1 MTKRRL
7 ECLLKICAC
16 LLAGNLLFI
25 LLVGKECGW
34 CYYLSET
41 TQDAQKFVDPEEVL
55 SEALPTLSR
64 IIFID
69 IVGFSKK
76 PSHNQK
82 LLIQEL
88 TRLVQ
93 NTSAIIKLDKQ
104 QRVDLPTGDGI
115 AMALWGPPQLPL
127 QAALELAAL
136 VRQYNANCPPSL
148 KIEIRTGINSG
159 EIFTVTDI
167 NDRRNV
173 VGEGINNTQR
183 VMDFGDSTHI
193 LAAKIIADELLDVMP
208 AYAPLLHDAGLFYDK
223 HKVAH
228 HIYNIFDWQNGN
240 PATPTRN
247 RAADE
252 ALPPP
257 HLWKVILDHLN
268 WEADFLRH
276 PLAEPAH
283 LLLALT
289 KIEGGFF
296 SGALTVAGHDPTMIR
311 RTMRKQLGKGGAAAN
326 REIAFSATLQQMLAL
341 VWQTAAER
349 NRDIVEEDFVTAL
362 LTGSD
367 KEAVCALLT
376 AAGVDPESVKPREAL
391 LDGFVSRI
399 DSVDVASIA
408 SSFSQAGA
416 ARPAEDY
423 HSGGSAVT
431 ARPDVVDELAEVA
444 VTCPI
449 GRPAAAAIKVALIVE
464 NGAQQGRRY
473 DFTEPELFIVGR
485 SPDANFVLDKSDPCV
500 SRKHFMIEIVP
511 PRCYIRDFGSLNGTF
526 VNDEKCDQAELK
538 DGDIIAAGQTR
549 FRVSISAHQ
558 NQNLSTCQRC
568 GNRFAMPGQVSASTV
583 CPACQA
589 EIALEEQDKFAKT
602 RVPVLA
608 SCCECGADV
617 GNYAASDGKG
627 LTLAK
632 VAVYLCR
639 SCYGKKSGA
648 GSFARVDHHQLLLEL
663 GKGGMGAVY
672 LAWNPDT
679 CRLGALKRILL
690 PEPDPQIA
698 RRFVREMRIMSGLS
712 HPNLVR
718 LYEDGVHEGS
728 PYFVSEYLAGGCLSR
743 YLAKKGGRLVVKE
756 AVSFVCDILDG
767 LEFFHASGHIHRD
780 IKPSNILLSGTE
792 GKIQMVAKIADFG
805 LAKSFVNVG
814 GTRLTRASEFAGSLY
829 FTPPE
834 QILNFARTGP
844 VADIYSTGVTLYHLL
859 TGCLPYDFGGG
870 SSSKSLKDS
879 MLTVLEEPVIPVRQ
893 RCAEIEPKLAAI
905 VEKAIAKKAEERY
918 ASAKAFKA
926 ELQSYL
932 GGRS

>member
-1 MTKRRL
+1 M
-7 ECLLKICAC
+7 
-16 LLAGNLLFI
+16 
-25 LLVGKECGW
+25 
-34 CYYLSET
+34 
-41 TQDAQKFVDPEEVL
+41 

-93 NTSAIIKLDKQ
+93 QTTAINRLDKK

-115 AMALWGPPQLPL
+115 ALALWGPPQLPL

-136 VRQYNANCPPSL
+136 VRQYNASCPPSL
-148 KIEIRTGINSG
+148 RIEIRTGINSG

-193 LAAKIIADELLDVMP
+193 LAAKVIADELLDVEP
-208 AYAPLLHDAGLFYDK
+208 SYAPLLHDVGLFNDK

-228 HIYNIFDWQNGN
+228 HIYNVFDWQNGN

-247 RAADE
+247 RAAAD

-276 PLAEPAH
+276 PQAECAH
-283 LLLALT
+283 VLLALT

-296 SGALTVAGHDPTMIR
+296 SRALTAAGHDPTAIR
-311 RTMRKQLGKGGAAAN
+311 RTMRKQLGKGGAGQN
-326 REIAFSATLQQMLAL
+326 REIALSAPLQQALAL
-341 VWQTAAER
+341 VWQAAADHH
-349 NRDIVEEDFVTAL
+349 RDIVEEDFVTAL

-367 KEAVCALLT
+367 KDQVCGLLKS
-376 AAGVDPESVKPREAL
+376 AGVEPESVMPQESL
-391 LDGFVSRI
+391 LDGFASRI

-416 ARPAEDY
+416 VRQGEDY
-423 HSGGSAVT
+423 QSGGSAIT
-431 ARPDVVDELAEVA
+431 ARPDCNQDLAEVA
-444 VTCPI
+444 VTRQV
-449 GRPAAAAIKVALIVE
+449 GRPAEAGIRVALIVE
-464 NGAQQGRRY
+464 NGEQQGRRY
-473 DFTEPELFIVGR
+473 DFLEPELFIVGR

-511 PRCYIRDFGSLNGTF
+511 PRCYVRDFGSLNGTF
-526 VNDEKCDQAELK
+526 VNDKKCDQAELR

-549 FRVSISAHQ
+549 FRVSITAHADQ
-558 NQNLSTCQRC
+558 KLTACQRC
-568 GNRFAMPGQVSASTV
+568 GNLFSRSGKISVSSPV

-589 EIALEEQDKFAKT
+589 EVALEEQDKFAKT

-608 SCCECGADV
+608 SCCECGADI
-617 GNYAASDGKG
+617 GSFAASDGKG
-627 LTLAK
+627 LALSG

-639 SCYGKKSGA
+639 SCYGKKPGA
-648 GSFARVDHHQLLLEL
+648 GSFARAGNHQLLQEL
-663 GKGGMGAVY
+663 GKGGMGEVY

-690 PEPDPQIA
+690 PEPDAQMA
-698 RRFVREMRIMSGLS
+698 RRFIREMRIMSGFS
-712 HPNLVR
+712 HLNLVR

-743 YLAKKGGRLVVKE
+743 YLAKKGGRLDVKE
-756 AVSFVCDILDG
+756 AVSLICCVLDG
-767 LEFFHASGHIHRD
+767 LEFFHNSGHVHRD
-780 IKPSNILLSGTE
+780 IKPSNILLAATGERTPL
-792 GKIQMVAKIADFG
+792 IAKIADFG

-844 VADIYSTGVTLYHLL
+844 AADIYSSGVTLYQML
-859 TGCLPYDFGGG
+859 TGSLPYDFGGG
-870 SSSKSLKDS
+870 SSSKNLKDS

-893 RCAEIEPKLAAI
+893 RCNEVEPALAAI
-905 VEKAIAKKAEERY
+905 VEKAIAKKADERHS
-918 ASAKAFKA
+918 SAQAFRQ
-926 ELQSYL
+926 ELQHYL
-932 GGRS
+932 GVRP

>member
-1 MTKRRL
+1 MRR
-7 ECLLKICAC
+7 
-16 LLAGNLLFI
+16 NLSSRRI
-25 LLVGKECGW
+25 
-34 CYYLSET
+34 S
-41 TQDAQKFVDPEEVL
+41 L

-93 NTSAIIKLDKQ
+93 QTTAINRLDKQ

-127 QAALELAAL
+127 QAALELAGL
-136 VRQYNANCPPSL
+136 VRQYNASCPPSL
-148 KIEIRTGINSG
+148 RIEIRTGINSG

-193 LAAKIIADELLDVMP
+193 LAAKVIADELLDVAP
-208 AYAPLLHDAGLFYDK
+208 SYAPLLHDVGLFNDK

-247 RAADE
+247 RAADD
-252 ALPPP
+252 AAAPP

-276 PLAEPAH
+276 PMAECTH
-283 LLLALT
+283 ILLALS
-289 KIEGGFF
+289 KLDGGFF
-296 SGALTVAGHDPTMIR
+296 SRSLAAAGHDSTLIR
-311 RTMRKQLGKGGAAAN
+311 RAMRKQLGKGSAGQN
-326 REIAFSATLQQMLAL
+326 REIAFSAPLQQVLAQA
-341 VWQTAAER
+341 WQAAASR
-349 NRDIVEEDFVTAL
+349 HLDIVEEDFLTAL

-367 KEAVCALLT
+367 KDRVCGLLKSV
-376 AAGVDPESVKPREAL
+376 GVEPDSVLPQEPL
-391 LDGFVSRI
+391 MDGFASRI
-399 DSVDVASIA
+399 DAVDVASIA
-408 SSFSQAGA
+408 SSFAQAGA
-416 ARPAEDY
+416 VREAEEY
-423 HSGGSAVT
+423 QSGGSAIT
-431 ARPDVVDELAEVA
+431 ARPDLNQDLAEVA
-444 VTCPI
+444 VTRPV
-449 GRPAAAAIKVALIVE
+449 GRPADASIKVALIVE

-473 DFTEPELFIVGR
+473 DFVEPELFIVGR

-526 VNDEKCDQAELK
+526 VNDKKCDQAELR

-549 FRVSISAHQ
+549 FRVSITAREE
-558 NQNLSTCQRC
+558 QNLATCQRC
-568 GNRFAMPGQVSASTV
+568 GNRFARSCQVSVSLAI

-589 EIALEEQDKFAKT
+589 EIELEEHDKFAKT

-617 GNYAASDGKG
+617 GSSAASDGKG
-627 LTLAK
+627 QALSG
-632 VAVYLCR
+632 VAIYLCR
-639 SCYGKKSGA
+639 SCYCKKPGA
-648 GSFARVDHHQLLLEL
+648 GSFARAGNHQLLQEL

-690 PEPDPQIA
+690 PEPDPQVA
-698 RRFVREMRIMSGLS
+698 RRFVREMRIMSGFS

-743 YLAKKGGRLVVKE
+743 YLAKKSGRLDVKE
-756 AVSFVCDILDG
+756 AVGLICGVLDG
-767 LEFFHASGHIHRD
+767 LEFFHNSGHVHRD
-780 IKPSNILLSGTE
+780 IKPSNILLAVTGEKTPL
-792 GKIQMVAKIADFG
+792 IAKIADFG

-834 QILNFARTGP
+834 QILNFARVGP
-844 VADIYSTGVTLYHLL
+844 AADIYSAGVTLYQLL
-859 TGCLPYDFGGG
+859 TGKLPYDFGVG
-870 SSSKSLKDS
+870 SGSKSLKDS
-879 MLTVLEEPVIPVRQ
+879 MLTVLEEPVIPIRQ
-893 RCAEIEPKLAAI
+893 RCVEIEPSLAAI
-905 VEKAIAKKAEERY
+905 VEKAITKKADERH
-918 ASAKAFKA
+918 ASAKDFKLD
-926 ELQSYL
+926 LQQYL
-932 GGRS
+932 ETMP

>member
-1 MTKRRL
+1 M
-7 ECLLKICAC
+7 
-16 LLAGNLLFI
+16 
-25 LLVGKECGW
+25 
-34 CYYLSET
+34 
-41 TQDAQKFVDPEEVL
+41 

-93 NTSAIIKLDKQ
+93 NTSAINKLDKQ

-127 QAALELAAL
+127 QAALELATL
-136 VRQYNANCPPSL
+136 VRQYNASCPPSL

-193 LAAKIIADELLDVMP
+193 LAAKVIADELLDAVP

-240 PATPTRN
+240 PTTPTRN
-247 RAADE
+247 RSADE

-257 HLWKVILDHLN
+257 HLWKVMFDHLN

-276 PLAEPAH
+276 QLAEPAH

-289 KIEGGFF
+289 KIEGGIF
-296 SGALTVAGHDPTMIR
+296 SRALTAAGHDPTTIR
-311 RTMRKQLGKGGAAAN
+311 RTMRKQLGKGSAAVA
-326 REIAFSATLQQMLAL
+326 REIAFSAPLQQVLAH

-349 NRDIVEEDFVTAL
+349 LRDIVEEDFVTAL
-362 LTGSD
+362 LTGAD
-367 KEAVCALLT
+367 KDAVCGLLA
-376 AAGVDPESVKPREAL
+376 AAGVEPESVMPRESV
-391 LDGFVSRI
+391 LDGFASRI

-416 ARPAEDY
+416 ARSGADY
-423 HSGGSAVT
+423 QSGGSAIT
-431 ARPDVVDELAEVA
+431 EKPDLVDDLAGVA
-444 VTCPI
+444 VTCPV
-449 GRPAAAAIKVALIVE
+449 GRPASTAIKVALIVE

-526 VNDEKCDQAELK
+526 VNDEKCDQGELK

-549 FRVSISAHQ
+549 FRVSISA
-558 NQNLSTCQRC
+558 NESQNLSTCRRC
-568 GNRFAMPGQVSASTV
+568 GNRFARPGQMSASSTV

-617 GNYAASDGKG
+617 GSYAASDGKG
-627 LTLAK
+627 LILAE
-632 VAVYLCR
+632 VASYLCR
-639 SCYGKKSGA
+639 SCYGKKTGA
-648 GSFARVDHHQLLLEL
+648 GSFARVDHHQLIQEL

-690 PEPDPQIA
+690 PEPDAQIA

-756 AVSFVCDILDG
+756 AVNLACDMLDG

-780 IKPSNILLSGTE
+780 IKPSNILLADTD
-792 GKIQMVAKIADFG
+792 GKTKMVAKIADFG

-844 VADIYSTGVTLYHLL
+844 AADIYSAGVTLYQLL

-870 SSSKSLKDS
+870 ASSKSLKDS
-879 MLTVLEEPVIPVRQ
+879 MLTVLEEPVIPLRQ
-893 RCAEIEPKLAAI
+893 RCAEIEPKLAGI
-905 VEKAIAKKAEERY
+905 VETAIAKKAEERY
-918 ASAKAFKA
+918 ASAKSFKD
-926 ELQSYL
+926 ELQKYL
-932 GGRS
+932 GARS

>member
-1 MTKRRL
+1 M
-7 ECLLKICAC
+7 
-16 LLAGNLLFI
+16 
-25 LLVGKECGW
+25 
-34 CYYLSET
+34 
-41 TQDAQKFVDPEEVL
+41 

-93 NTSAIIKLDKQ
+93 KTSAINQLEKQ

-115 AMALWGPPQLPL
+115 AMALWGPAQLPL

-136 VRQYNANCPPSL
+136 VRQYNATCPPSL

-193 LAAKIIADELLDVMP
+193 LAAKVIADELLDVMP
-208 AYAPLLHDAGLFYDK
+208 SYAPLLHDAGLFYDK

-228 HIYNIFDWQNGN
+228 HIYNVFDWQNGN

-247 RAADE
+247 RAADD
-252 ALPPP
+252 ALPAP
-257 HLWKVILDHLN
+257 HLWKTLLDHLT

-276 PLAEPAH
+276 QSAECTH
-283 LLLALT
+283 LLLALS

-296 SGALTVAGHDPTMIR
+296 SRSLAAAGHDATLIR
-311 RTMRKQLGKGGAAAN
+311 RSMRKQLGKGSAAAN
-326 REIAFSATLQQMLAL
+326 REITFSAPLQQLLAQ
-341 VWQTAAER
+341 VWQAAAGQH
-349 NRDIVEEDFVTAL
+349 RDILEEDFVTAL
-362 LTGSD
+362 LTGSEKD
-367 KEAVCALLT
+367 LVCGLLT
-376 AAGVDPESVKPREAL
+376 STGVDPESVLPVESL
-391 LDGFVSRI
+391 LDGFASRI

-416 ARPAEDY
+416 ARPVADY
-423 HSGGSAVT
+423 KSGGSAVT
-431 ARPDVVDELAEVA
+431 AKPDLVEELAEVA
-444 VTCPI
+444 VTRPV
-449 GRPAAAAIKVALIVE
+449 GRPAAAEIKVALIVE

-473 DFTEPELFIVGR
+473 DFSEPELFIVGR

-538 DGDIIAAGQTR
+538 DGDSIAAGQTR
-549 FRVSISAHQ
+549 FRVSISARE
-558 NQNLSTCQRC
+558 NQNLATCQRC
-568 GNRFAMPGQVSASTV
+568 GNLFARPGQVLASAL

-602 RVPVLA
+602 RAPVLA
-608 SCCECGADV
+608 RCCECDADV
-617 GNYAASDGKG
+617 GSYAACDGRG
-627 LTLAK
+627 LELSE

-639 SCYGKKSGA
+639 NCFGKKPGA
-648 GSFARVDHHQLLLEL
+648 GSFARVGSYQLLQEL

-672 LAWNPDT
+672 LVWNPDT

-690 PEPDPQIA
+690 PEPDAQVA
-698 RRFVREMRIMSGLS
+698 RRFIREMRIMSGLS

-728 PYFVSEYLAGGCLSR
+728 PYFISEYLAGGCLSR
-743 YLAKKGGRLVVKE
+743 YLAKKGGRLGINE
-756 AVSFVCDILDG
+756 AVILACDILDG
-767 LEFFHASGHIHRD
+767 LEFFHVSGNIHRD
-780 IKPSNILLSGTE
+780 IKPSNILLAGAA
-792 GKIQMVAKIADFG
+792 GKTQMVAKIADFG

-844 VADIYSTGVTLYHLL
+844 AADIYSTGVTLYQLL
-859 TGCLPYDFGGG
+859 TGSLPYDFGGG
-870 SSSKSLKDS
+870 GASSKSLKDS

-893 RCAEIEPKLAAI
+893 RCAQIETSLAAI

-918 ASAKAFKA
+918 ASAKAFKD
-926 ELQSYL
+926 ELQHYL
-932 GGRS
+932 GTLS

>member
-1 MTKRRL
+1 M
-7 ECLLKICAC
+7 
-16 LLAGNLLFI
+16 
-25 LLVGKECGW
+25 
-34 CYYLSET
+34 
-41 TQDAQKFVDPEEVL
+41 

-93 NTSAIIKLDKQ
+93 QTTAINRLDKQ

-115 AMALWGPPQLPL
+115 ALALWGPPQLPL

-136 VRQYNANCPPSL
+136 VRQYNAGCPPSL
-148 KIEIRTGINSG
+148 RIEIRTGINSG

-193 LAAKIIADELLDVMP
+193 LAAKVIADELLDVAP
-208 AYAPLLHDAGLFYDK
+208 SYAPLLHDVGLFNDK
-223 HKVAH
+223 HRVAH

-247 RAADE
+247 RAPDDAVTS
-252 ALPPP
+252 P
-257 HLWKVILDHLN
+257 HLWKTILDHLN
-268 WEADFLRH
+268 WEVDFLRH
-276 PLAEPAH
+276 PVAECAH
-283 LLLALT
+283 VLLALT
-289 KIEGGFF
+289 KLAGGFF
-296 SGALTVAGHDPTMIR
+296 SSALTAAGHDPTAIR
-311 RTMRKQLGKGGAAAN
+311 RTMRKQLGKGSAGQN
-326 REIAFSATLQQMLAL
+326 REIAFSAPLQQVLAL
-341 VWQTAAER
+341 VWQSAADR
-349 NRDIVEEDFVTAL
+349 HRDIVEEDFVTAL

-367 KEAVCALLT
+367 KDHVCGLLKS
-376 AAGVDPESVKPREAL
+376 AGVEPESVLPQESL
-391 LDGFVSRI
+391 LDGFASHI

-416 ARPAEDY
+416 ARQGDDY
-423 HSGGSAVT
+423 QSGGSAVT
-431 ARPDVVDELAEVA
+431 AQPDLSEDLAEVA
-444 VTCPI
+444 VTRPV
-449 GRPAAAAIKVALIVE
+449 GRPADAGIRVALIVE

-473 DFTEPELFIVGR
+473 DFVEPELFIVGR

-511 PRCYIRDFGSLNGTF
+511 PRCYVRDFASLNGTF
-526 VNDEKCDQAELK
+526 VNDKKCDQAELR

-549 FRVSISAHQ
+549 FRVSITVHADQ
-558 NQNLSTCQRC
+558 KLTACQRC
-568 GNRFAMPGQVSASTV
+568 GNLFSRSGNISAPLTV

-608 SCCECGADV
+608 SCCECGVDV
-617 GNYAASDGKG
+617 GCFAASDGKG
-627 LTLAK
+627 LALSG

-648 GSFARVDHHQLLLEL
+648 GSFARAGNHQLLQEL

-672 LAWNPDT
+672 LSWNPDT

-690 PEPDPQIA
+690 PEPDVQVA
-698 RRFVREMRIMSGLS
+698 RRFVREMRIMSGFS
-712 HPNLVR
+712 HLNLVR

-743 YLAKKGGRLVVKE
+743 YLAKKGGRLDVKE
-756 AVSFVCDILDG
+756 AVSFICCVLDG
-767 LEFFHASGHIHRD
+767 LEFFHNSGHVHRD
-780 IKPSNILLSGTE
+780 IKPSNILLAVTGERTPL
-792 GKIQMVAKIADFG
+792 IAKIADFG

-844 VADIYSTGVTLYHLL
+844 AADIYSSGVTLYQLL
-859 TGCLPYDFGGG
+859 TGSLPYDFGGG

-893 RCAEIEPKLAAI
+893 RCAEIEPSLAAI
-905 VEKAIAKKAEERY
+905 VEKAIAKKADERHS
-918 ASAKAFKA
+918 SAQAFRQ
-926 ELQSYL
+926 ELQRYL
-932 GGRS
+932 GVRP

>member
-1 MTKRRL
+1 MKVV
-7 ECLLKICAC
+7 
-16 LLAGNLLFI
+16 LLFQQNCI
-25 LLVGKECGW
+25 
-34 CYYLSET
+34 
-41 TQDAQKFVDPEEVL
+41 DAHNFFEPEESL

-93 NTSAIIKLDKQ
+93 NTSAINKLDRQ

-127 QAALELAAL
+127 QAAIELAAL
-136 VRQYNANCPPSL
+136 VRQYNATCPPSL
-148 KIEIRTGINSG
+148 RIEIRTGINSG

-193 LAAKIIADELLDVMP
+193 LAAKVIADELLDAAP
-208 AYAPLLHDAGLFYDK
+208 YYSPLLHDAGLFYDK

-228 HIYNIFDWQNGN
+228 HIYNIFDWQHGN

-247 RAADE
+247 RAADQ

-257 HLWKVILDHLN
+257 HLWKVILDHLS
-268 WEADFLRH
+268 WETDFLRH
-276 PLAEPAH
+276 PRAECAH

-296 SGALTVAGHDPTMIR
+296 SRSLTAAGHDPTTIR
-311 RTMRKQLGKGGAAAN
+311 RTMRKQLGKGSAAAN
-326 REIAFSATLQQMLAL
+326 REITFSAPLQLVLAQI
-341 VWQTAAER
+341 WQTAAGR
-349 NRDIVEEDFVTAL
+349 HRDIVEEDFVTAL
-362 LTGSD
+362 LTGEEKDS
-367 KEAVCALLT
+367 VCGLLT
-376 AAGVDPESVKPREAL
+376 AAGVEPESLMPRESL
-391 LDGFVSRI
+391 IDGFASRI
-399 DSVDVASIA
+399 DSVDIASIA

-416 ARPAEDY
+416 ARPAADY
-423 HSGGSAVT
+423 LSGGSAVNEK
-431 ARPDVVDELAEVA
+431 PDLVEDLAGAA
-444 VTCPI
+444 VTRPV
-449 GRPAAAAIKVALIVE
+449 GRPVATAIKVALIVE
-464 NGAQQGRRY
+464 NGEQQGRRY

-526 VNDEKCDQAELK
+526 VNEEKCEQAELK
-538 DGDIIAAGQTR
+538 DGDVIAAGQTR
-549 FRVSISAHQ
+549 FRVSISTHD
-558 NQNLSTCQRC
+558 NNDLSICQRC
-568 GNRFAMPGQVSASTV
+568 GNKFFRPELVSAAI

-602 RVPVLA
+602 RAPVLA

-617 GNYAASDGKG
+617 GSFAASDGKG
-627 LTLAK
+627 QTLAD

-639 SCYGKKSGA
+639 VCYGKKPGA
-648 GSFARVDHHQLLLEL
+648 GSCGRAGHFQLLQEL

-690 PEPDPQIA
+690 PEPDAQVA
-698 RRFVREMRIMSGLS
+698 RRFVREMRIMSGLT

-718 LYEDGVHEGS
+718 LYEDGVHEGA
-728 PYFVSEYLAGGCLSR
+728 PYFVSEYVAGGCLSR
-743 YLAKKGGRLVVKE
+743 YLAKMGGRLSVSE
-756 AVSFVCDILDG
+756 AVGLVCGILDG
-767 LEFFHASGHIHRD
+767 LEFFHDSGHIHRD
-780 IKPSNILLSGTE
+780 IKPSNILLA
-792 GKIQMVAKIADFG
+792 GKGDKTPSLAKIADFG

-834 QILNFARTGP
+834 QIINFARTGP
-844 VADIYSTGVTLYHLL
+844 AADIYSAGVTLYNLL
-859 TGCLPYDFGGG
+859 TGSLPYNFGGG

-893 RCAEIEPKLAAI
+893 RCAEIEAKLAVI
-905 VEKAIAKKAEERY
+905 VEKAIAKKADERY

-926 ELQSYL
+926 ELQNYL
-932 GGRS
+932 GARP